1 MKKAFFRYFISI
13 FSIAVAVLLI
23 QFGVLMLQYRTS
35 RSRWMNDIYDDFVL
49 SVQQAI
55 TDGDFTNDGLNG
67 IMTAVSDIDDDRVSG
82 FLLRDAD
89 NSGMLAFGKTSDGR
103 MLTSIFP
110 DFQMFQSQ
118 RRSSSV
124 TRTGK
129 YTRIDLGTEFSPDG
143 VRFTINDVTSGSSEI
158 DLPASLKD
166 QGVIGSIV
174 ISFDGS
180 DAFIIDLLTFNP
192 RTYENSKDIINS
204 CIRGLVISIPISLVI
219 ALVAAWIVSSINTRY
234 INNVR
239 KALNGLA
246 RGKTNVQ
253 VPRQGNSEL
262 NEISLAIEELD
273 RDLQAN
279 ARSRK
284 AWLNSIS
291 HDLNTPVAAMKIII
305 DGMNDGV
312 FPADSTMLRGLQEEN
327 DKLSDRIG
335 RVIEFSNLQ
344 ADTKPVMGEINTDV
358 FISDVLSG
366 LQGGAEVKASASCG
380 TIRCDGELM
389 ARAVTELLDN
399 AVTAS
404 GDSGHPVVWTISEE
418 DGMYR
423 MEILNYGCIPVSMD
437 ADFFEPWARGDWSR
451 TSGGTGLGL
460 PIAST
465 IMFLHGGDI
474 KVVQKEDDVVSAVV
488 SWPSPAS
495 QA

>member
-13 FSIAVAVLLI
+13 FAIAVAVLLI

-67 IMTAVSDIDDDRVSG
+67 IMAAVSDIDDDRVSG
-82 FLLRDAD
+82 FLLRDAE
-89 NSGMLAFGKTSDGR
+89 NSGMMAFGKTSDGR

-110 DFQMFQSQ
+110 DFQIFQNQ

-129 YTRIDLGTEFSPDG
+129 YTRIDLGTEFSSDG

-158 DLPASLKD
+158 ELPASLKD
-166 QGVIGSIV
+166 QGVIGSIA
-174 ISFDGS
+174 IAFDGT

-239 KALNGLA
+239 KALNDLA
-246 RGKTNVQ
+246 RGKANVD

-279 ARSRK
+279 AKSRK

-291 HDLNTPVAAMKIII
+291 HDLNTPVAAMKIMI

-312 FPADSTMLRGLQEEN
+312 FPADSTMLQGLREEN
-327 DKLSDRIG
+327 DKLSERIG

-344 ADTKPVMGEINTDV
+344 ADMKPVIGEIGTDV
-358 FISDVLSG
+358 FISDVLAG
-366 LQGGAEVKASASCG
+366 LDGEPVVKASASCG

-389 ARAVTELLDN
+389 ARAVTELLEN
-399 AVTAS
+399 AVAAS
-404 GDSGHPVVWTISEE
+404 GDSGEPVVWTVSEE
-418 DGMYR
+418 GGSYR
-423 MEILNYGCIPVSMD
+423 MEILNHGRIPVSMD

-474 KVVQKEDDVVSAVV
+474 RVVQKEDDLVSAVV
-488 SWPSPAS
+488 SWPSGPS

>member
-13 FSIAVAVLLI
+13 FSIAVMVLLI

-67 IMTAVSDIDDDRVSG
+67 IMAAVSDIDDDRVSG

-89 NSGMLAFGKTSDGR
+89 NSGMMAFGKTSDGR

-110 DFQMFQSQ
+110 DFQMFQTQ
-118 RRSSSV
+118 RRASEV

-129 YTRIDLGTEFSPDG
+129 YTRIDLGTEFSAEG
-143 VRFTINDVTSGSSEI
+143 IRFTISDVTSGSSDI
-158 DLPASLKD
+158 TLPASLKD

-174 ISFDGS
+174 IAFDGT

-234 INNVR
+234 INNIR
-239 KALNGLA
+239 KALNALA
-246 RGKTNVQ
+246 RGKTNVS

-262 NEISLAIEELD
+262 NEISDAIGELD

-279 ARSRK
+279 DKSRK

-291 HDLNTPVAAMKIII
+291 HDLNTPTAAMKMMI
-305 DGMNDGV
+305 DGMVDGV
-312 FPADSTMLRGLQEEN
+312 FAADSATLRELQTEN
-327 DKLSDRIG
+327 DKLSERIG

-344 ADTKPVMGEINTDV
+344 ADQKPVMEEIGTEV
-358 FISDVLSG
+358 FIADVVSG
-366 LQGGAEVKASASCG
+366 LQGKAEVKASALCPV
-380 TIRCDGELM
+380 IRCDGELM

-399 AVTAS
+399 AIAAS
-404 GDSGHPVVWTISEE
+404 GESGEPVVWTVSEG
-418 DGMYR
+418 DGSYR
-423 MEILNYGCIPVSMD
+423 MEILNHGRIPVSMD

-451 TSGGTGLGL
+451 TSGGSGLGL

-465 IMFLHGGDI
+465 IVFLHGGEI
-474 KVVQKEDDVVSAVV
+474 KVVQKEDDVVSAIV
-488 SWPSPAS
+488 SWPS

>member
-23 QFGVLMLQYRTS
+23 QFGALMLQYRTS

-55 TDGDFTNDGLNG
+55 TDGDFSNDGLNG
-67 IMTAVSDIDDDRVSG
+67 ILEAVSDIDDDRVSG
-82 FLLRDAD
+82 FLLRDAGD
-89 NSGMLAFGKTSDGR
+89 SNMVAFGRTSEGR
-103 MLTSIFP
+103 MLTSLFP
-110 DFQMFQSQ
+110 DFQMFQNQ
-118 RRSSSV
+118 GRKSSV
-124 TRTGK
+124 TRSGK
-129 YTRIDLGTEFSPDG
+129 YTRIDLDTEFLPEG
-143 VRFTINDVTSGSSEI
+143 VRFTIADVTSGRSDI
-158 DLPASLKD
+158 TLPATLKD

-174 ISFDGS
+174 ISFDGT

-204 CIRGLVISIPISLVI
+204 CITGLVISIPVSLLI

-239 KALNGLA
+239 KALNDLS
-246 RGKTNVQ
+246 RGKTNVS

-262 NEISLAIEELD
+262 NEISLAIEDLD

-291 HDLNTPVAAMKIII
+291 HDLNTPTAAMKIII

-312 FPADSTMLRGLQEEN
+312 FPADSATLRELQTEN
-327 DKLSDRIG
+327 DKLSERIG
-335 RVIEFSNLQ
+335 RVIEYSNLQ
-344 ADTKPVMGEINTDV
+344 ADEKPVMEEVGTDV
-358 FISDVLSG
+358 FISDILAGFDGSA
-366 LQGGAEVKASASCG
+366 QIEASASCPV
-380 TIRCDGELM
+380 IRCDGNLM

-418 DGMYR
+418 DGVYR
-423 MEILNYGCIPVSMD
+423 MEIVNHGHIPVPVD

-451 TSGGTGLGL
+451 TNGGSGLGL
-460 PIAST
+460 PMAST
-465 IMFLHGGDI
+465 ILTLHGGTV
-474 KVVQKEDDVVSAVV
+474 KVEQKEDDLVSAVV
-488 SWPSPAS
+488 SWPS

>member
-13 FSIAVAVLLI
+13 FAIAVAVLLI

-67 IMTAVSDIDDDRVSG
+67 IMAAVSDIDDDRVSG
-82 FLLRDAD
+82 FLLRDAE
-89 NSGMLAFGKTSDGR
+89 NSGMMAFGKTSDGR

-110 DFQMFQSQ
+110 DFQIFQNQ

-129 YTRIDLGTEFSPDG
+129 YTRIDLGTEFSSDG

-158 DLPASLKD
+158 ELPASLKD
-166 QGVIGSIV
+166 QGVIGSIA
-174 ISFDGS
+174 IAFDGT

-219 ALVAAWIVSSINTRY
+219 AMVAAWIVSSINTRY

-239 KALNGLA
+239 KALNDLA
-246 RGKTNVQ
+246 RGKTNVD

-273 RDLQAN
+273 RDLQSN
-279 ARSRK
+279 AKSRK

-312 FPADSTMLRGLQEEN
+312 FPADSTMLQGLREEN
-327 DKLSDRIG
+327 DKLSGRIG

-344 ADTKPVMGEINTDV
+344 ADTKPVIGEIETDV
-358 FISDVLSG
+358 FISDVLAG
-366 LQGGAEVKASASCG
+366 LDGEPVVKASASCG

-389 ARAVTELLDN
+389 ARAVTELLEN
-399 AVTAS
+399 AVAAS
-404 GDSGHPVVWTISEE
+404 GDSREPVVWTVSEE
-418 DGMYR
+418 GGSYR
-423 MEILNYGCIPVSMD
+423 MEILNHGRIPVSMD

-465 IMFLHGGDI
+465 IMFLHGGAI
-474 KVVQKEDDVVSAVV
+474 KVVQKEDDLVSAVV
-488 SWPSPAS
+488 SWPSGPS